1 MGLSTFRSQV
11 SNFNI
16 FKKISHNVNNF
27 IPFGREFF
35 IVTDFLSNKS
45 ALQFSHKL
53 ILDDIK
59 YVMMKAKFSDI
70 SRSNNSF
77 NKKKMLFQRIIVGFV
92 VGIMS
97 CFFLFGPLLPYAI
110 SDGNLKVHKV
120 DRATLKI
127 FLEGPSGVWFGDLF
141 YTTLNYKV
149 TNNTLSDNV
158 FKQYFNEKDSISNS
172 LFQ

>member
-1 MGLSTFRSQV
+1 MGLSPFSSHV
-11 SNFNI
+11 SNFNLI
-16 FKKISHNVNNF
+16 KKIAHLVNNF

-59 YVMMKAKFSDI
+59 YVMMTAKFSDI
-70 SRSNNSF
+70 SRSENSF
-77 NKKKMLFQRIIVGFV
+77 NKKKMIFQRIIIGVI

-110 SDGNLKVHKV
+110 SDGNLKVHKI
-120 DRATLKI
+120 DKATLKI
-127 FLEGPSGVWFGDLF
+127 YLEGSSGVWYGDLF
-141 YTTLNYKV
+141 YTTLNY
-149 TNNTLSDNV
+149 
-158 FKQYFNEKDSISNS
+158 
-172 LFQ
+172 